1 MSLSFVNKIKA
12 WRKKEKGVAEIYSA
26 IIILPVL
33 MSMILVLLEMGVYIH
48 YRGISDTILQDTVR
62 GISLESGS
70 NNPRVNTIGSD
81 WITRGQNELYS
92 MCVSQ
97 SETNYV
103 PGGRC
108 SSAPTIICDD
118 SSNQNIAKLSQGIS
132 FSCTVTVSYKT
143 VSPLSKNPA
152 FSMGLSGLFNK
163 PISITI
169 TSNVT
174 GGA

>member
-1 MSLSFVNKIKA
+1 MSLSFMNKVNN
-12 WRKKEKGVAEIYSA
+12 WRKKEKGIAEIYSA

-48 YRGISDTILQDTVR
+48 YRGVADTILQDTVR

-70 NNPRVNTIGSD
+70 NNPRVNTGLD
-81 WITRGQNELYS
+81 WIVRGNNSVGS
-92 MCVSQ
+92 MCS
-97 SETNYV
+97 
-103 PGGRC
+103 GGRC
-108 SSAPTIICDD
+108 TTSSSAPYINCDNGAD
-118 SSNQNIAKLSQGIS
+118 ISNLQNKPGVS
-132 FSCTVTVSYKT
+132 FFCTVTFTYRT

-163 PISITI
+163 PVSITI
-169 TSNVT
+169 SSNVT